1 MPSKYLTP
9 YITNVVNDFIE
20 RYRLSFNKLPDSA
33 YDEYKTLIQGVL
45 DATLQQDPQS
55 LGEHCR
61 KLAQINSRYNIPY
74 IVMVN
79 ELNAIKN
86 RLTAILLEH
95 EARDEVFALQRTYHD
110 IENVFAYEYLHQY
123 MTELTHANTVRMNS
137 LKDLLKKDL
146 IMHYQSHLEWL
157 NALIKAIDAK
167 QPEQMPE
174 LEADL
179 CRFGCW
185 LHNNGKAV
193 ISNNSKYTYL
203 VSIHQ
208 TLHALGGAI
217 HNQMQK
223 PFINYNILMSYLEK
237 CEFISLSIGTELALI
252 DNRNLVKDI
261 SKDPLTGALNRN
273 ALESVFSNHY
283 ELALATDSHFVMA
296 MCDLDYFKM
305 LNDQYGHLAGDKV
318 LKSFVATCK
327 HLLRESDIIIRYGGE
342 EFIIL
347 MSNTHLAAAADK
359 LDQLRR
365 EFNNLC
371 CTVDNQFIDV
381 SVSIGAIEIKPNI
394 SDSHAQKEINTYI
407 QQADIKLYQAKEHG
421 RNRVVS

>member
-1 MPSKYLTP
+1 MPSQYLTP
-9 YITNVVNDFIE
+9 YLASIVSDFIE
-20 RYRLSFNKLPDSA
+20 RYRLSFSKLPDSA

-45 DATLQQDPQS
+45 DATLQEDASQLAQQ
-55 LGEHCR
+55 CQR
-61 KLAQINSRYNIPY
+61 LAQINSQFNIPY

-95 EARDEVFALQRTYHD
+95 EARDEVFALQRTYQD
-110 IENVFAYEYLHQY
+110 IENIFAYEYLHQY
-123 MTELTHANTVRMNS
+123 MSELSHANTVRMNS

-167 QPEQMPE
+167 QPDAMPE

-179 CRFGCW
+179 CRFGGW
-185 LHNNGKAV
+185 LHNDGKAV
-193 ISNNSKYTYL
+193 ISNNSKYRYL

-217 HNQMQK
+217 QSQMKK
-223 PFINYNILMSYLEK
+223 PLINYNVLMSYLEK

-261 SKDPLTGALNRN
+261 SKDPLTRALNRN
-273 ALESVFSNHY
+273 ALESVFNNHY
-283 ELALATDSHFVMA
+283 ELALATDSHFVLA
-296 MCDLDYFKM
+296 MCDLDHFKL
-305 LNDQYGHLAGDKV
+305 LNDRYGHLAGDQV

-365 EFNNLC
+365 EFGNLC
-371 CTVDNQFIDV
+371 CNIDNQFIDV
-381 SVSIGAIEIKPNI
+381 SVSIGAIEIKPKI
-394 SDSHAQKEINTYI
+394 SDSADQKAINTYI
-407 QQADIKLYQAKEHG
+407 ERADQKLYQAKERG
-421 RNRVVS
+421 RNCVVS